1 MPEDAN
7 NQTPQDPIVPLPQ
20 PTPSIVSP
28 PPAPQEPQD
37 PVNPV
42 VAPVPQQ
49 VVTSPKKG
57 KRGLLWAIVA
67 LVIVVLLGG
76 GSALAYNFWYQ
87 NPNKVVSDALLHAVT
102 AKTVSMTGTL
112 DMSTKDYKVKLE
124 VSGKNSLEAN
134 SQVAVKLHY
143 EAGDVKIDVNGEGVF
158 SAEGDIYV
166 KVNDARELVDS
177 IEKQSG
183 EQVSFKMFDGVINKI
198 DGKWVKIAKSDLGD
212 VNKEYEKTQQ
222 CLADVSK
229 QLDKDAS
236 FRNAVE
242 KETKEIYTQHP
253 FVKVGDK
260 IGTRTIN
267 GEGSLGYKLTGDKQV
282 AKDFAKKFGDSQ
294 LGKKFKDCNKD
305 LDFESLVDTEEKSDS
320 KTKTDVEIWVS
331 RFGHNITELNIRGTG
346 EDDEKGS
353 IVITPTFNKKEK
365 VEIPSNAIPFSDV
378 KKDTEKAYE
387 DYYQSYYMSDD
398 NYQSPVSGEFN

>member
-1 MPEDAN
+1 MPEDPN

-134 SQVAVKLHY
+134 SQVAVKLH
-143 EAGDVKIDVNGEGVF
+143 
-158 SAEGDIYV
+158 
-166 KVNDARELVDS
+166 
-177 IEKQSG
+177 
-183 EQVSFKMFDGVINKI
+183 
-198 DGKWVKIAKSDLGD
+198 
-212 VNKEYEKTQQ
+212 
-222 CLADVSK
+222 
-229 QLDKDAS
+229 
-236 FRNAVE
+236 
-242 KETKEIYTQHP
+242 
-253 FVKVGDK
+253 
-260 IGTRTIN
+260 
-267 GEGSLGYKLTGDKQV
+267 
-282 AKDFAKKFGDSQ
+282 
-294 LGKKFKDCNKD
+294 
-305 LDFESLVDTEEKSDS
+305 
-320 KTKTDVEIWVS
+320 
-331 RFGHNITELNIRGTG
+331 
-346 EDDEKGS
+346 
-353 IVITPTFNKKEK
+353 
-365 VEIPSNAIPFSDV
+365 
-378 KKDTEKAYE
+378 
-387 DYYQSYYMSDD
+387 
-398 NYQSPVSGEFN
+398 